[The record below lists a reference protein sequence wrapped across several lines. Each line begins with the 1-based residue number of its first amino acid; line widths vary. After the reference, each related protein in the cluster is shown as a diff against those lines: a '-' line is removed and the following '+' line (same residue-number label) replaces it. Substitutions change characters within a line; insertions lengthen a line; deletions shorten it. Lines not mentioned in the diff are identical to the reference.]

1 MKFCCWTTSS
11 EESTNQNLFIEE
23 KSSSPK
29 IKGQHILE
37 WEYEIENND
46 LQMKIGTQLKNLEQ
60 RQVAVEER
68 EEIQREME
76 NDMEKDMEKREEKQ
90 RENEKDMEKREKK
103 QREKEKDME
112 KREDIQRENEKD
124 MEKREK

>member
-29 IKGQHILE
+29 IKGHHILE
-37 WEYEIENND
+37 WKYEIENND

-60 RQVAVEER
+60 RQVSVEER
-68 EEIQREME
+68 EEIQREK
-76 NDMEKDMEKREEKQ
+76 EKDIEKREEKQ
-90 RENEKDMEKREKK
+90 RENEKDMEKREEIQVKK
-103 QREKEKDME
+103 EKEE
-112 KREDIQRENEKD
+112 GGGA
-124 MEKREK
+124 

>member
-1 MKFCCWTTSS
+1 MKFFCWTTSS

-23 KSSSPK
+23 TSSSPK
-29 IKGQHILE
+29 IKGHHILE

-60 RQVAVEER
+60 RQVTIEKK
-68 EEIQREME
+68 EEI
-76 NDMEKDMEKREEKQ
+76 
-90 RENEKDMEKREKK
+90 

-112 KREDIQRENEKD
+112 KREEIQRESEKD
-124 MEKREK
+124 MEKREEILREKEENLFIR